1 MNGLQVRQSLDPH
14 HVLESALLIYRPRQ
28 DGKAELFVGA
38 ADENNS
44 TGAVWVLPGGTSGP
58 TAAGSR
64 MFTASSVGLTQQ
76 YGTLLGGNGLLW
88 VM

>member
-1 MNGLQVRQSLDPH
+1 MSGPAAAWPRPGLGR
-14 HVLESALLIYRPRQ
+14 ALRRRFRG

-38 ADENNS
+38 AGENNS

-64 MFTASSVGLTQQ
+64 LFTASSVGLTQQ
-76 YGTLLGGNGLLW
+76 SSTLLGGNGPLW
-88 VM
+88 VI

>member
-1 MNGLQVRQSLDPH
+1 VNK
-14 HVLESALLIYRPRQ
+14 

-38 ADENNS
+38 AEENNA

-58 TAAGSR
+58 TALGSR

-76 YGTLLGGNGLLW
+76 NGSLLGGNGLLW